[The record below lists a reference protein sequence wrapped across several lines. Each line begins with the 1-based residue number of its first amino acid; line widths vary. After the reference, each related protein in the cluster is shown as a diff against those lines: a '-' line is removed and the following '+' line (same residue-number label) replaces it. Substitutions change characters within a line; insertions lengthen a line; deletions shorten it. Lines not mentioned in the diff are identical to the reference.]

1 MDKRLAYQFLNI
13 IGKKKLLYFTFLS
26 SINLCLELLS
36 FSLFIPVIFALSG
49 SDKKDFISEFIHK
62 QFEIENS
69 LELLMVLLIILI
81 IVFFIKNLIISFCY
95 YKQSKISASIEQE
108 LSLKIF
114 GSYLYADY
122 IFHTKENS
130 SKIIRDIM
138 SEIGMFCRGLLSSVL
153 VIFLEFFVF
162 LGIFS
167 LLFIY
172 APKVSLYLSFYF
184 LTISII
190 FFLIFKKKIEK
201 MGVNRNINE
210 KLRIKYIQQGIQGI
224 KEVLIFNLQEVMIK
238 FFKGYN
244 NVVINN
250 LFMVGFINK
259 LPKLIFEFLSITI
272 LFVVFYVNFHDGNNI
287 SEITYSLGII
297 IAASYKLF
305 PSMNKM
311 LQAVNTINYSK
322 PTIKSLAKI
331 LFEDKL
337 NKNIKRLDNETTF
350 SIKNEII
357 IKDLDFKYEEKN
369 QNIFENLNLK
379 IKSGS
384 RIGIM
389 GATGSGKTTL
399 VDLILG
405 LLKPLKGDIL
415 CDEKSIYKDVISWR
429 SNIGY
434 VTQAPYLMDDS
445 VLNNIVFGD
454 IKKEIDH
461 EKVNKIIEITQL
473 SKYIKSTKN
482 GLETVIGER
491 GAQLSGGQIQRI
503 AIARALY
510 RDLKILILDEA
521 TSSLDN
527 NTRDE
532 IIKEISDLNSNIT
545 IISISHDK
553 KALSYCEEIY
563 HLNERSLTKIK
574 TF

>member
-1 MDKRLAYQFLNI
+1 
-13 IGKKKLLYFTFLS
+13 
-26 SINLCLELLS
+26 
-36 FSLFIPVIFALSG
+36 
-49 SDKKDFISEFIHK
+49 
-62 QFEIENS
+62 
-69 LELLMVLLIILI
+69 
-81 IVFFIKNLIISFCY
+81 
-95 YKQSKISASIEQE
+95 
-108 LSLKIF
+108 
-114 GSYLYADY
+114 
-122 IFHTKENS
+122 
-130 SKIIRDIM
+130 
-138 SEIGMFCRGLLSSVL
+138 
-153 VIFLEFFVF
+153 
-162 LGIFS
+162 
-167 LLFIY
+167 
-172 APKVSLYLSFYF
+172 
-184 LTISII
+184 
-190 FFLIFKKKIEK
+190 
-201 MGVNRNINE
+201 VNRNKNE

-224 KEVLIFNLQEVMIK
+224 KEVLIFNLQEVMLK

-272 LFVVFYVNFHDGNNI
+272 LFVVFYVNFQDGNNI
-287 SEITYSLGII
+287 SDITYFLGII
-297 IAASYKLF
+297 IAGSYKLF

-322 PTIKSLAKI
+322 PTIKSLANI
-331 LFEDKL
+331 LFENKL

-350 SIKNEII
+350 NIENEIV
-357 IKDLDFKYEEKN
+357 IKDLDFKYEEKSP
-369 QNIFENLNLK
+369 NIFENLNLK

-399 VDLILG
+399 IDLILG

-415 CDEKSIYKDVISWR
+415 SDEISIYKDVISWR
-429 SNIGY
+429 SNVGY

-445 VLNNIVFGD
+445 ILNNIVLGD
-454 IKKEIDH
+454 IKKKIDH

-473 SKYIKSTKN
+473 SKYIKSTQN
-482 GLETVIGER
+482 GLETIIGER
-491 GAQLSGGQIQRI
+491 GAQLSGGQIQRV

-532 IIKEISDLNSNIT
+532 IIREISNLNANIT

-553 KALSYCEEIY
+553 KALSYCDEIY
-563 HLNERSLTKIK
+563 HLSAGSLKI
-574 TF
+574 

>member
-1 MDKRLAYQFLNI
+1 MNKKLAHQFLNI
-13 IGKKKLLYFTFLS
+13 IGKKKIIHFTFFS
-26 SINLCLELLS
+26 SINLFLELLS
-36 FSLFIPVIFALSG
+36 FSLFIPVILALSG
-49 SDKKDFISEFIHK
+49 SDKKDFISEFIYK
-62 QFEIENS
+62 QFKIESS
-69 LELLMVLLIILI
+69 LELLMILLIVLI
-81 IVFFIKNLIISFCY
+81 VVFFIKNLIISFCY

-114 GSYLYADY
+114 SSYLYADY

-138 SEIGMFCRGLLSSVL
+138 SEIGMFCRGLLNSVL
-153 VIFLEFFVF
+153 IIFLEFFVF

-167 LLFIY
+167 LLFFY

-184 LTISII
+184 LIISIV
-190 FFLIFKKKIEK
+190 FFLIFKKRIEK

-224 KEVLIFNLQEVMIK
+224 KEVLIFNLQEIMLK

-244 NVVINN
+244 NIVINN

-272 LFVVFYVNFHDGNNI
+272 LFVVFFINFRDGNDI

-297 IAASYKLF
+297 IAGSYKLF
-305 PSMNKM
+305 PSMNKI

-322 PTIKSLAKI
+322 PAIKSLANI
-331 LFEDKL
+331 LFENKL
-337 NKNIKRLDNETTF
+337 NEKNKSLDNDKIFKIE
-350 SIKNEII
+350 NEII
-357 IKDLDFKYEEKN
+357 IKDLNFKYETKN
-369 QNIFENLNLK
+369 PNIFENLNLK

-384 RIGIM
+384 RVGIM

-399 VDLILG
+399 VDLLLG

-415 CDEKSIYKDVISWR
+415 SDEKSIYKDVISWR
-429 SNIGY
+429 SIIGY
-434 VTQAPYLMDDS
+434 VTQAPYLMDDT

-454 IKKEIDH
+454 IHNEIDH
-461 EKVNKIIEITQL
+461 EKVNKIIKITQL
-473 SKYIKSTKN
+473 SKYIESSQN
-482 GLETVIGER
+482 GLQTIIGER
-491 GAQLSGGQIQRI
+491 GVQLSGGQIQRI

-521 TSSLDN
+521 TSSLDST
-527 NTRDE
+527 TRDK

-553 KALSYCEEIY
+553 KALSYCDDIY
-563 HLNERSLTKIK
+563 HLNEGSLIKI
-574 TF
+574 

>member
-1 MDKRLAYQFLNI
+1 MNKKLAHQFLNI
-13 IGKKKLLYFTFLS
+13 IGKKKIIHFTFFS
-26 SINLCLELLS
+26 SINLFLELLS
-36 FSLFIPVIFALSG
+36 FSLFIPVILALSG
-49 SDKKDFISEFIHK
+49 SDKKDFISEFIYK
-62 QFEIENS
+62 QFKIESS
-69 LELLMVLLIILI
+69 LELLMILLIVLI
-81 IVFFIKNLIISFCY
+81 VVFFIKNLIISFCY

-114 GSYLYADY
+114 SSYLYADY

-138 SEIGMFCRGLLSSVL
+138 SEIGMFCRGLLNSVL
-153 VIFLEFFVF
+153 IIFLEFFVF

-167 LLFIY
+167 LLFFY

-184 LTISII
+184 LIISIV
-190 FFLIFKKKIEK
+190 FFLIFKKRIEK

-224 KEVLIFNLQEVMIK
+224 KEVLIFNLQEIMLK

-244 NVVINN
+244 NIVINN

-272 LFVVFYVNFHDGNNI
+272 LFVVFFINFRDGNDI

-297 IAASYKLF
+297 IAGSYKLF
-305 PSMNKM
+305 PSMNKI

-322 PTIKSLAKI
+322 PAIKSLANI
-331 LFEDKL
+331 LFENKL
-337 NKNIKRLDNETTF
+337 NEKNKSLDNDKIFKIE
-350 SIKNEII
+350 NEII
-357 IKDLDFKYEEKN
+357 IKDLNFKYETKN
-369 QNIFENLNLK
+369 PNIFENLNLK

-384 RIGIM
+384 RVGIM

-399 VDLILG
+399 VDLLLG

-415 CDEKSIYKDVISWR
+415 SDEKSIYKDVISWR
-429 SNIGY
+429 SIIGY
-434 VTQAPYLMDDS
+434 VTQAPYLMDDT
-445 VLNNIVFGD
+445 VLNNIVFGN
-454 IKKEIDH
+454 IHNEIDH
-461 EKVNKIIEITQL
+461 EKVNKIIKITQL
-473 SKYIKSTKN
+473 SQYIESSQN
-482 GLETVIGER
+482 GLQTIIGER
-491 GAQLSGGQIQRI
+491 GVQLSGGQIQRI

-521 TSSLDN
+521 TSSLDS
-527 NTRDE
+527 NTRDK

-553 KALSYCEEIY
+553 KALSYCDDIY
-563 HLNERSLTKIK
+563 HLNEGSLIKI
-574 TF
+574 